1 MLLFS
6 YPSQSS
12 CDPLYFTL
20 VLLEVTPRIPQQCQL
35 QFEVYSVSKEL
46 LFTASQISLEGCTEE
61 ESDQYAQ
68 VCTIECVFVSPT
80 TTTRKFEKSNWHTK
94 MIC

>member
-1 MLLFS
+1 MFQGDQLSGTILMLLFS
-6 YPSQSS
+6 YPFQSS

-46 LFTASQISLEGCTEE
+46 LFTASQMSLEGCTEE

-68 VCTIECVFVSPT
+68 VCVYLYSPQLPLEI
-80 TTTRKFEKSNWHTK
+80 F
-94 MIC
+94 